1 MTVGASVGGVL
12 GGILLIAALV
22 ALAFCVMRRRRA
34 AGISRVSSRRLTLRP
49 SASRKG
55 LHPKI
60 TDHVNKVAT
69 QAFAPFARAAAG
81 TAGFT
86 NVESQPRKQPA
97 ESDSSMLSLANPL
110 FHTLLSRV
118 LAHPHPPAA
127 APVAAAPTL
136 APTPVAPMAPT
147 PFTAMPAATS
157 GPASAQKPW
166 TDRDSGR
173 ISDEEYDRVSN
184 PARHRSH
191 AWSAVSAAVSLRRP
205 SVRFAEPLEDAGD
218 DDGPP
223 TPPRVIHHHAGVMS
237 AEAGRR
243 AQAPPRENF
252 AAHHHADG
260 TVTPPHVIDSHLGEQ
275 LPARSQG
282 VQPALPRDLVQQS
295 ARGAFAGSPFDGGR
309 AAPPATTLGVVPSG
323 ANALGQPPGAPDEST
338 FHAAISAVESR
349 HALAL
354 AASDARA
361 SAAHIAA
368 TAAAREIAEAR
379 REASAARQEA
389 DAARSHAS
397 TASSRAEAALQEI
410 RAARLIAVEREA
422 EEVNARAEKL
432 AAERAKEAAERVAR
446 EAERAKE
453 AADLAAIMAAAAS
466 AAAAHRDA
474 PPLPPGW
481 VARTSRRTGAVYYV
495 HDSGAHSV
503 DHPSMIAPAVSGSGS
518 AAESAEEY
526 HDGGADDDDERHR
539 RFADDAGAHADA
551 SPHTDA
557 DSERGGHDGGFES
570 DNTEDL
576 LHRAANILNSHA
588 EETRTV
594 RFHLPVASA
603 PRRDADGSVWV
614 EKMSSK
620 GRHFWVNVLTGESR
634 W

>member
-12 GGILLIAALV
+12 GGLLFIAALV

-34 AGISRVSSRRLTLRP
+34 AEITRVSSRRLTLRP

-69 QAFAPFARAAAG
+69 RAFAPFARAAAG
-81 TAGFT
+81 SAGFT
-86 NVESQPRKQPA
+86 NTELQPRKQSA
-97 ESDSSMLSLANPL
+97 ETDSSMLSLANPL

-118 LAHPHPPAA
+118 LAHPHPSAA
-127 APVAAAPTL
+127 APVAAAPTP
-136 APTPVAPMAPT
+136 APTPVAPAAPT
-147 PFTAMPAATS
+147 SFAAAPAATPR
-157 GPASAQKPW
+157 PASAQKPW

-218 DDGPP
+218 VDGPP
-223 TPPRVIHHHAGVMS
+223 TPPRVIHQHAGVMS

-260 TVTPPHVIDSHLGEQ
+260 SVTPPHVIDSHLGEQ
-275 LPARSQG
+275 VPARSRG
-282 VQPALPRDLVQQS
+282 AQPAFPRDLVQQG
-295 ARGAFAGSPFDGGR
+295 GAFAGSPFDVGR

-323 ANALGQPPGAPDEST
+323 ANALGQPPGTPDQSN
-338 FHAAISAVESR
+338 FQAAISAVESR

-361 SAAHIAA
+361 SAAHVAA

-379 REASAARQEA
+379 REASAARQDA

-410 RAARLIAVEREA
+410 RAARLIAVEKEA

-432 AAERAKEAAERVAR
+432 AAERAREATERAAR

-453 AADLAAIMAAAAS
+453 VADLAAIMAAAAS

-474 PPLPPGW
+474 PSLPPGW
-481 VARTSRRTGAVYYV
+481 SARTSRRTGAVYYV

-503 DHPSMIAPAVSGSGS
+503 DHPSMVTPAVFGSGS
-518 AAESAEEY
+518 AAESTEEY
-526 HDGGADDDDERHR
+526 HYDAGDNGDEQHR
-539 RFADDAGAHADA
+539 AFADGAGAHADA

-576 LHRAANILNSHA
+576 LHRAANILNSHE

-620 GRHFWVNVLTGESR
+620 GRHFWVNVTTGESR